1 MAEDW
6 RVKVDLHEEELG
18 PVFVRWLREHS
29 LEDELAERL
38 RGRVVVSRDEDKY
51 FLYANARD
59 QADAAKQ
66 VVDAFLDEQKV
77 HAEIQVQRWHD
88 VAEEWEEASLPL
100 PQTPEEIEAEHQRRV
115 ELERKESA
123 EAGMDEWEVQITL
136 PHHHPT
142 KELADRL
149 ENEGMKVSR
158 RWRHLVI
165 PVPSEE
171 DGQELAERIRQEAP
185 PDAQIAVAGSYGEV
199 VANNAY
205 SGFSLLGGLGN

>member
-1 MAEDW
+1 MEDW

-38 RGRVVVSRDEDKY
+38 RGRVVVSRNDDKY

-59 QADAAKQ
+59 QADAAKE
-66 VVDAFLDEQKV
+66 VVDRFLAEHKV
-77 HAEIQVQRWHD
+77 HAHVEVQRWHE
-88 VAEEWEEASLPL
+88 VAEDWEDASLAL
-100 PQTPEEIEAEHQRRV
+100 PQTPEEIEAEHRRRV

-123 EAGMDEWEVQITL
+123 EAGMDEWEVQITM
-136 PHHHPT
+136 PDHHST
-142 KELADRL
+142 KKLADKL
-149 ENEGMKVSR
+149 EGEGVKVSR

-165 PVPSEE
+165 PAPSEE
-171 DGQELAERIRQEAP
+171 DAQKLADRIRGEAP
-185 PDAQIAVAGSYGEV
+185 PEAQIAVAGVYGEV
-199 VANNAY
+199 VANAPY

>member
-38 RGRVVVSRDEDKY
+38 SGRVVVSRDEDKY

-123 EAGMDEWEVQITL
+123 EAEVDPRGGQITP

-142 KELADRL
+142 KELGPTP
-149 ENEGMKVSR
+149 ENRG
-158 RWRHLVI
+158 
-165 PVPSEE
+165 
-171 DGQELAERIRQEAP
+171 
-185 PDAQIAVAGSYGEV
+185 
-199 VANNAY
+199 
-205 SGFSLLGGLGN
+205 

>member
-51 FLYANARD
+51 FLYANSGD
-59 QADAAKQ
+59 QADAAKE
-66 VVDAFLDEQKV
+66 VVDRFLDEHKV
-77 HAEIQVQRWHD
+77 HAEIAVQRWHD
-88 VAEEWEEASLPL
+88 VAEDWEEASLPL
-100 PQTPEEIEAEHQRRV
+100 PETPEEIEAEHQRRV

-123 EAGMDEWEVQITL
+123 EAGMDEWEVQVTL
-136 PHHHPT
+136 PHHQPT
-142 KELADRL
+142 KELAAKL
-149 ENEGMKVSR
+149 EGEGVKLSR
-158 RWRHLVI
+158 RWRHLVV
-165 PVPSEE
+165 PAPSEE
-171 DGQELAERIRQEAP
+171 DAQELADRIRAEAP
-185 PDAQIAVAGSYGEV
+185 PDAEIAVVGSYGEV
-199 VANNAY
+199 IANAPY

>member
-18 PVFVRWLREHS
+18 SVFVRWLRENS

-38 RGRVVVSRDEDKY
+38 RGRVVVSHDEDKY

-59 QADAAKQ
+59 QADAARE
-66 VVDAFLDEQKV
+66 VVDKFLDEHKV
-77 HAEIQVQRWHD
+77 HADVVVQRWHE
-88 VAEEWEEASLPL
+88 VAEQWEEGSLPL
-100 PQTPEEIEAEHQRRV
+100 PETPEEIEAEHQRRV

-123 EAGMDEWEVQITL
+123 DAGMDEWEVQVTL

-149 ENEGMKVSR
+149 EHEGLKVSR

-165 PVPSEE
+165 PVPSED

-199 VANNAY
+199 VANTPY